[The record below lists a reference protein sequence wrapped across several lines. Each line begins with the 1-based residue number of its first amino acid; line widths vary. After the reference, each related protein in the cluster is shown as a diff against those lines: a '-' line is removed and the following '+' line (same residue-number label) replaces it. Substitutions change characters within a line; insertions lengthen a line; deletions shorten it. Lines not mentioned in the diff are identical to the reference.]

1 VRQTSEIS
9 DTALKC
15 TTEAVGKVD
24 HLRRTAEEIGAV
36 LELITQIASQTN
48 LLALNA
54 TIESARAGE
63 AGKGFAVVAQEVKI
77 LANQTGIATND
88 IGSKIEAIRSAT
100 GEVAETMTAI
110 SKIIQELRDIG
121 LTVAAT
127 VEQQAAATQDLTGA
141 ILQVSTSTSK
151 VADSMD
157 AVREAAHRG
166 SATVTDVK
174 QTASQ
179 LSNEADMMGEE
190 VRSFLAAMKS
200 FAESQDFLIHDVDLA
215 AEAVML
221 SGRVRGRVKQI
232 SIGFALFSG
241 PLSAEPGTH
250 VELRVDGLDRT
261 LQTRMIG
268 PAETGGVHVQLP
280 LSHEH
285 MAYMRKSLNA
295 LVATNAR
302 NLSSKVA

>member
-1 VRQTSEIS
+1 M
-9 DTALKC
+9 
-15 TTEAVGKVD
+15 
-24 HLRRTAEEIGAV
+24 
-36 LELITQIASQTN
+36 
-48 LLALNA
+48 NA
-54 TIESARAGE
+54 I
-63 AGKGFAVVAQEVKI
+63 
-77 LANQTGIATND
+77 N
-88 IGSKIEAIRSAT
+88 
-100 GEVAETMTAI
+100 
-110 SKIIQELRDIG
+110 KIIQELRDIG
-121 LTVAAT
+121 LTVAAA
-127 VEQQAAATQDLTGA
+127 VEQQAAATQEITRA

-190 VRSFLAAMKS
+190 VKSFLTAMKS

-215 AEAVML
+215 AEAVMP
-221 SGRVRGRVKQI
+221 SGPVRGRVKQI

-250 VELRVDGLDRT
+250 VELRVDGIERA
-261 LQTRMIG
+261 LQTRLVG
-268 PAETGGVHVQLP
+268 PADGGGVHVQLP

-285 MAYMRKSLNA
+285 MAYMKKSLNA
-295 LVATNAR
+295 LAAANPP
-302 NLSSKVA
+302 NLSSAA